1 MIKKMWVIREI
12 DTKILKVMNKNKFK
26 VKTLSHLGYNKY
38 IIDNHNNYNI
48 KDYEQIPVFVTD
60 EDPFKNV
67 REIKIR
73 DFLSKIQMLANGS
86 GEVKPKELVNI
97 LIDIASKLS
106 LDIKN
111 FDEKTK

>member
-60 EDPFKNV
+60 EDPLILL
-67 REIKIR
+67 RECQ
-73 DFLSKIQMLANGS
+73 SKISVTSPPTIRGLCEA
-86 GEVKPKELVNI
+86 
-97 LIDIASKLS
+97 IDKT
-106 LDIKN
+106 IKN
-111 FDEKTK
+111 WDDKTK